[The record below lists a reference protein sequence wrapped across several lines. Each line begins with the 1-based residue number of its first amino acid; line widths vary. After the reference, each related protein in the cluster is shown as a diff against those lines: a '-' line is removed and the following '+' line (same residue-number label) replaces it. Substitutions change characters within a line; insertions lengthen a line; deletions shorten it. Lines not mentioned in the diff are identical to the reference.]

1 MERQHPDQQNS
12 SLGISKVLQKD
23 IEAGDKQAMTDDM
36 FKVPHKGSNVF
47 IWTRFIISLYY
58 NKVIKK
64 IKGKEF
70 IIKMVFRLLLVCL
83 ALSLVGIGIIG
94 KEKKREEKR
103 REKK

>member
-1 MERQHPDQQNS
+1 MERQHPDQQHS

-23 IEAGDKQAMTDDM
+23 IETGNKQVMTDDM

-64 IKGKEF
+64 IKEKEF
-70 IIKMVFRLLLVCL
+70 II
-83 ALSLVGIGIIG
+83 
-94 KEKKREEKR
+94 
-103 REKK
+103 